1 MPAGHHP
8 TSCKIEFPDALSTL
22 PPLRQKFILASLPAR
37 LQFRLLAARDE
48 DATGDLGQPKHGE
61 SLARLDRGTSPSHI
75 RSQIC
80 LS

>member
-48 DATGDLGQPKHGE
+48 DATGDVGQPRHGE
-61 SLARLDRGTSPSHI
+61 SSHVWI
-75 RSQIC
+75 AVLLRVIFAAKFV
-80 LS
+80 